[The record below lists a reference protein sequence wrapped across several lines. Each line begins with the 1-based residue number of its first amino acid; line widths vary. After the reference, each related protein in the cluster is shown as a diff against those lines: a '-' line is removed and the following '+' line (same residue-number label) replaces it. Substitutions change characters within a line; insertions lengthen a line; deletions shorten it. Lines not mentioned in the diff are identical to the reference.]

1 MGLLDGFL
9 GVKPAPT
16 GSTAATLGEP
26 TLTGGPTAVADLAC
40 PHCGVAFEKAPTRKR
55 KCPACKGTVYVKY
68 TPTDPQKR
76 IVTEARAKEI
86 EALWAARHTENRIEV
101 FFSTY
106 DLDGSTRTKI
116 ESTLRERLCRE
127 PTAQEVIEAGAE
139 AALARAKTANDWHQQ
154 KMLHFERALWLFQAG
169 RPHLEEARQS
179 RRAELRGVASE
190 GLTARVRVLGG
201 ECAECAGL
209 DGRVFTIEEALAT
222 LPIPCPAC
230 ETWDEGRGGWCRC
243 LYQADLEGWLPK

>member
-1 MGLLDGFL
+1 MGLFDRFRHQAPAA
-9 GVKPAPT
+9 KTSPAPT
-16 GSTAATLGEP
+16 PAEPPQPVGSV
-26 TLTGGPTAVADLAC
+26 AVAHLRC
-40 PHCGVAFEKAPTRKR
+40 PYCGVPFEKAPTRKR

-76 IVTEARAKEI
+76 IVTEARAQEI
-86 EALWAARHTENRIEV
+86 EALWAARQTENRIEV
-101 FFSTY
+101 FFNTY

-116 ESTLRERLCRE
+116 ESALRERLRRE

-139 AALARAKTANDWHQQ
+139 AALGRARATKDWHQQ

-179 RRAELRGVASE
+179 RRAELRGIASE
-190 GLTARVRVLGG
+190 GLTTRVRVLGG
-201 ECAECAGL
+201 ECAECAKL
-209 DGRVFTIEEALAT
+209 DGRVFTIEEALAS
-222 LPIPCPAC
+222 LPIPCRAC

>member
-1 MGLLDGFL
+1 MGFGDLFKRVPVVTSADGPPPSAP
-9 GVKPAPT
+9 PAPQV
-16 GSTAATLGEP
+16 
-26 TLTGGPTAVADLAC
+26 GPVPIQDLAC
-40 PHCGVAFEKAPTRKR
+40 PYCGVPFEKAPTRKR

-76 IVTEARAKEI
+76 IVTEVRAQEI
-86 EALWAARHTENRIEV
+86 EALWAARQTENRIET
-101 FFSTY
+101 FFNTY

-116 ESTLRERLCRE
+116 ESALRERLARE

-139 AALARAKTANDWHQQ
+139 TALGRARATKDWHQQ

-179 RRAELRGVASE
+179 RRAELQGIVAD
-190 GLTARVRVLGG
+190 GITKRVRILGG
-201 ECAECAGL
+201 ECAECAKL
-209 DGRVFTIEEALAT
+209 DGRVFTIEEAFAT

-230 ETWDEGRGGWCRC
+230 ETWNEGRGGWCRC
-243 LYQADLEGWLPK
+243 LYQPDPEGWLPK